1 MLWGQIYTQRLVVLS
16 PKVATGVLEHVST
29 HVLFACSSPNNP
41 VDAKLQE
48 ETHYLVDI
56 LANIEGLVG
65 QISTHTLLVQ

>member
-1 MLWGQIYTQRLVVLS
+1 M
-16 PKVATGVLEHVST
+16 LEHVST